1 MLEIKHK
8 YRKKTG
14 KTEIVIFLKDRYR
27 GNFNFKL
34 DGKNISI
41 VDSFENLGVF
51 FNYNGLFVRHKTHL
65 VGQSSYVCII
75 EEIKRARSTH

>member
-8 YRKKTG
+8 YKKKQK
-14 KTEIVIFLKDRYR
+14 KTEIVILLKHRYR
-27 GNFNFKL
+27 GNFSFKL

-41 VDSFENLGVF
+41 VDSFKNLGVF
-51 FNYNGLFVRHKTHL
+51 FNYNGLFVRHKIHL

-75 EEIKRARSTH
+75 EEIK